1 MINLEEVHVFGDDF
15 MELCNS
21 AANARQDTESK
32 TDYPWISCLRFF
44 LDSLGFRSNPCV
56 DLSCQ
61 VGCCEVIE
69 ASRDTVTEKLDN
81 LTDNLTALKS
91 LEGRGHGENA
101 AARRGLPLLCKG
113 RSCNDGA
120 GPRIL
125 RLIVQIS
132 HGCAL
137 VSLFFDQPCK

>member
-1 MINLEEVHVFGDDF
+1 MINLQEVHVFGDDL
-15 MELCNS
+15 ELCNS

-32 TDYPWISCLRFF
+32 EDYPWISCLRFC
-44 LDSLGFRSNPCV
+44 LDSLVFRSNPCV

-69 ASRDTVTEKLDN
+69 ASRDTETEKLDN
-81 LTDNLTALKS
+81 LTDNLTALKT
-91 LEGRGHGENA
+91 LEGRGHGEKIA
-101 AARRGLPLLCKG
+101 VLRGLSLLCRG
-113 RSCNDGA
+113 RSCNVGA

-125 RLIVQIS
+125 RLIVQIG